1 MEKLI
6 KKYKEECDL
15 PSKLASRMW
24 KIGQFIIISIFAIC
38 YANTND
44 FWMNFLIMVMAICI
58 LHLICRYI
66 ELVSL
71 AKKMKIKYSVKEI
84 ILKKKIRKN
93 IYQEFDKFQ
102 KKWITNFCK
111 KNKFNNIEKLKI
123 VRAELDKRT
132 IIIRYIDP
140 IIIGT
145 LLIAMWELILQE
157 ISEKVGIGNTI
168 LMGLFLTIIISVII
182 GLIKKEWREQKE
194 FMNLF
199 NRYSGNERL
208 KELLLYRILK
218 SNK

>member
-6 KKYKEECDL
+6 REYKDECDL
-15 PSKLASRMW
+15 ASKLAGRIW
-24 KIGQFIIISIFAIC
+24 KIGQIITISIFSSC
-38 YANTND
+38 YANTK
-44 FWMNFLIMVMAICI
+44 NFGINFIITIIAICS
-58 LHLICRYI
+58 LHFICRCI
-66 ELVSL
+66 ELVSI
-71 AKKMKIKYSVKEI
+71 AKKMKVKYSVKEI

-111 KNKFNNIEKLKI
+111 KNKINNIEKLKI
-123 VRAELDKRT
+123 IREELDKRT
-132 IIIRYIDP
+132 FIVRYIDP

-145 LLIAMWELILQE
+145 LLIAMWELILQRIAE
-157 ISEKVGIGNTI
+157 EVGVGNTVFI
-168 LMGLFLTIIISVII
+168 CVFLVIMISIIIGWV
-182 GLIKKEWREQKE
+182 KKEWREQKE

-208 KELLLYRILK
+208 KELFLYRILK